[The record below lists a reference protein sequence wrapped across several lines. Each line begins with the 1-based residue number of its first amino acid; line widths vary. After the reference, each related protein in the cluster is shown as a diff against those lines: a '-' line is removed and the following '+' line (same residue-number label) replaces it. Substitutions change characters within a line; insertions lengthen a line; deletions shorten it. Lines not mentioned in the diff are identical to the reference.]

1 MIDFNV
7 VEFKKDSAVFVAGE
21 NSGDVFYI
29 IKEGTII
36 DKNYVIENT
45 NFEFTRGDIIGIVP
59 AILSEPYYSTAIAVT
74 DATLIEIHIKDIYN
88 IEDSKIIESIY
99 KHLIKFMEIWLGKYF
114 HKLAETLNIENYREN
129 NAFEIAEIYEK
140 NGFKSAALYMYKKI
154 IEMFPDKDHSE
165 VNNKILS
172 IERNEKIEA
181 PLQINNNLFEYK
193 SGSCIFSEL
202 ESNTELYV
210 IRDGKVGVYSVFDG
224 RLITRIIFQS
234 GNIIGYKPILG
245 NKFLLTTCIVLED
258 TVLQI
263 VNKEDFLKLASTNTK
278 LQYHL
283 VNIMARRIY
292 NTVIKS
298 YSISIKSRVGK
309 FYNMIYSF
317 AKTALLFDKNA
328 EFLELPYTAND
339 ICAMVGIESVDY
351 IKSEMN
357 KTKVIL
363 FSREDKII
371 IPNVQNFFNEYNMY
385 RKRNSTSNIIE

>member
-21 NSGDVFYI
+21 NSKDVFYI

-45 NFEFTRGDIIGIVP
+45 NFEFTRGEIIGIVP
-59 AILSEPYYSTAIAVT
+59 AILSEPYYSTAIA
-74 DATLIEIHIKDIYN
+74 ATNAVLIEIHIKDIYA
-88 IEDSKIIESIY
+88 IEDTKIIESIY

-114 HKLAETLNIENYREN
+114 YKLAETLNIGSYKEN

-140 NGFKSAALYMYKKI
+140 NGLKSAALYMYKKI

-165 VNNKILS
+165 VNNKISS
-172 IERNEKIEA
+172 IEKDEKIEA
-181 PLQINNNLFEYK
+181 PLQISNNLFEYK
-193 SGSCIFSEL
+193 AGSCIFSEL

-224 RLITRIIFQS
+224 RLITRIIFTS

-317 AKTALLFDKNA
+317 TKTALLFDKNA
-328 EFLELPYTAND
+328 DFLELPYTAND
-339 ICAMVGIESVDY
+339 ICAMVGIENTDY

-371 IPNVQNFFNEYNMY
+371 IPNIQNFFNEYNMY